1 MEQIFS
7 RMGRRI
13 SRPYF
18 WTVAISLWAP
28 GWEEQDFVMVKRF
41 RCDEAAERL
50 GLPAS
55 ILNGLVDEGMIE
67 PCESVGDTH
76 YFQQQALDRL
86 IHELHSRI
94 QRASWRDMED
104 RMEDVERRLEL
115 LEERQLDVQSARPQ
129 SLI

>member
-1 MEQIFS
+1 
-7 RMGRRI
+7 
-13 SRPYF
+13 
-18 WTVAISLWAP
+18 
-28 GWEEQDFVMVKRF
+28 MVKRF

-50 GLPAS
+50 GLPPS
-55 ILNGLVDEGMIE
+55 ILNGLVDEGMIT
-67 PCESVGDTH
+67 PCESVGGTH

-115 LEERQLDVQSARPQ
+115 LEEKQLELQSTRPQ
-129 SLI
+129 NLI